1 MLGIDLGGTAIKS
14 ALVDVNGIASEQ
26 LSTPTPQKD
35 PEGIASIRALAEII
49 QGYQEKHEL
58 LGVGLAIPGLVD
70 PANGISLFSGT
81 LGWRNLEIITK
92 LSELVS
98 VKVALEHDVSAIG
111 LAEAKIG
118 GAAGA
123 DSAVVVGIGTALAA
137 SVIIGGSVYH
147 PHPAIGEL
155 GHTPT
160 KNSRPCVCGLTGCL
174 EMTASGGALSRNYQ
188 ALTGESIN
196 AVEIFKRSTDG
207 EANAVELVDEFM
219 DVLTTSFVF
228 VAALIGPDRI
238 VISGGVAQAG
248 IGFIARLQRE
258 LDQKLTIHKK
268 PKIIQSPMDAGA
280 GSIGAG
286 LMAWERF
293 S

>member
-14 ALVDVNGIASEQ
+14 ALIDAQGNPSNQ
-26 LSTPTPQKD
+26 LSTPTPKND
-35 PEGIASIRALAEII
+35 PDGSASIALLAEII
-49 QGYQEKHEL
+49 QGYQKEHPL

-70 PANGISLFSGT
+70 PIAGIARFSGT
-81 LGWRNLEIITK
+81 LGWRNLEIVTK
-92 LSELVS
+92 LNQLLDVEVT
-98 VKVALEHDVSAIG
+98 LEHDVTAIG
-111 LAEAKIG
+111 FAEAKVG
-118 GAAGA
+118 GAKDA

-137 SVIIGGSVYH
+137 SVILNGSVFH

-207 EANAVELVDEFM
+207 EANAAELVDEFM

-228 VAALIGPDRI
+228 VAALLGPDLI

-248 IGFIARLQRE
+248 NGFIARLQQE
-258 LDQKLTIHKK
+258 LDQKLSIHKK

-286 LMAWERF
+286 LIAWE
-293 S
+293 SLS